1 MTESTKSKKDE
12 SAIQLAGA
20 LNKLDEKD
28 IAYLTG
34 YTAGVLASRPPE
46 EKSKDKK
53 E

>member
-34 YTAGVLASRPPE
+34 YTAGVLASRLPE
-46 EKSKDKK
+46 EKKK
-53 E
+53 ESEK